1 MKKFVLP
8 ILLGLSLLSCKKDEA
23 KKDAATTATEQK
35 DLIGIVSVQKLSQT
49 VFSQYIQ
56 LQGNVT
62 TDQDIMVQPQMPGTL
77 SLYVKQGDRVGAGQV
92 IGRVADGGIGD
103 QLKQAEIGV
112 SAANFQLQQVKAAA
126 ELARITYEKQSRLWA
141 QKIGSELQ
149 YLQARTAYQSSQN
162 QIQAAQSSV
171 NAQKKAADFVRANL
185 AKTAIRAPFS
195 GVIDDVMVQSG
206 QIVAPGT
213 PIVKLINLGSMR
225 VEANVPE
232 VYLSKVTQGTPVEVS
247 LPTINRTFNTTVR
260 LVGNFINPQNRTFN
274 IQIPVSNENGL
285 VKPNLLATVKI
296 HGYTNPSA
304 IQVPNQYIYEDAMKK
319 QYVFVAT
326 QVSGQSGVAKKVFID
341 TGEKSENSV
350 EIIRGL
356 SSGDILITDGS
367 KTLTDGQ
374 KIKIQ

>member
-1 MKKFVLP
+1 MKKIVLP
-8 ILLGLSLLSCKKDEA
+8 LVLGLTLLSCKKDEA

-77 SLYVKQGDRVGAGQV
+77 TLYVKQGDRVGAGQV

-162 QIQAAQSSV
+162 QISAAQSSV

-185 AKTAIRAPFS
+185 AKTAIKAPFS

-232 VYLSKVTQGTPVEVS
+232 VYLAKVTQGTPVEVS

-274 IQIPVSNENGL
+274 IQIPITNEGGL
-285 VKPNLLATVKI
+285 VKPNLLATLKI

-326 QVSGQSGVAKKVFID
+326 NVSGQSGVAKKVFID
-341 TGEKSENSV
+341 AGEKSENSV
-350 EIIRGL
+350 EILRGL

-367 KTLTDGQ
+367 KNLTDGQ